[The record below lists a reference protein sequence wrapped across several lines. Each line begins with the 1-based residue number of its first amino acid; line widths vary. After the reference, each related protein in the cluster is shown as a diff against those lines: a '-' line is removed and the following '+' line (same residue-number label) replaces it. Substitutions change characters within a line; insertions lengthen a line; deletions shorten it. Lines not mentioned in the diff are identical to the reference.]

1 MRILIADDQT
11 LFRDMLRTL
20 LMQEEDITIVATV
33 SNGKDALDVCSRQS
47 IDLALMDIRMPEL
60 DGIRAAQKILTISP
74 QTRVILLTAFEEV
87 DTAGSAVSENIY
99 GFLLKDIKSGLLV
112 QAVRMAEQGIYV
124 ATKSIH
130 NIWLQQI
137 KNNPPAKLDLND
149 EGSSLAEFTPTDIQ
163 ILQCLT
169 AGMSNREIAES
180 ISYSESTVKNRISKL
195 LNDLDLKDRT
205 QLALF
210 ALKHHLT

>member
-130 NIWLQQI
+130 NKIGR
-137 KNNPPAKLDLND
+137 AH
-149 EGSSLAEFTPTDIQ
+149 
-163 ILQCLT
+163 
-169 AGMSNREIAES
+169 
-180 ISYSESTVKNRISKL
+180 V
-195 LNDLDLKDRT
+195 
-205 QLALF
+205 
-210 ALKHHLT
+210 